1 MITATPDQPRLI
13 QTFLPDG
20 TLEGPRII
28 ELSQSQ
34 IKAFVVPRL
43 KIMGLKNRIEL
54 NQPSLYFLFNAA
66 TSRGYIG
73 ESENFLHRIKDHDQA
88 KDWWDVAIAI
98 VSSTNSLEKS
108 DVKYLESL
116 AVERA
121 KNGSMQMDNK
131 TAPIRNNIHEF
142 KIHSLQHILDD
153 TQLILTSIGYDA
165 LSVPEKTEQ
174 IWYCRT
180 KKTDT
185 RAVFRGD
192 KFVVLSGSILDLEY
206 ALSFE
211 KFFPADLAK
220 RREIINTKSTVRDNV
235 AILNDNIPFRSPNDA
250 GQIVTGRSINAWT
263 TWKNESGQT
272 MDEVMRRGE

>member
-1 MITATPDQPRLI
+1 MVSSSPRLI
-13 QTFLPDG
+13 QTFLLDG
-20 TLEGPRII
+20 TFEGPRII
-28 ELSQSQ
+28 DIESSV
-34 IKAFVVPRL
+34 KAFVIPRL
-43 KIMGLKNRIEL
+43 HLGSVKNREEL
-54 NQPSLYFLFNAA
+54 LHPALYFLIN
-66 TSRGYIG
+66 SDDSKIYIG
-73 ESENFLHRIKDHDQA
+73 ESENFYHRIKNHDQE
-88 KDWWDVAIAI
+88 KQWWDVAVAI
-98 VSSTNSLEKS
+98 VSTTNSLGKGE
-108 DVKYLESL
+108 VRYLESL

-121 KNGSMQMDNK
+121 QGGSMSVENK
-131 TAPIRNNIHEF
+131 TVPTRNNVHEF
-142 KIHSLQHILDD
+142 KLHQLQHILDD

-180 KKTDT
+180 KKTDA

-192 KFVVLSGSILDLEY
+192 KFVVLSGSKLDLEH
-206 ALSFE
+206 ATSFE

-220 RREIINTKSTVRDNV
+220 RREIMNSKSVVSDGI

>member
-1 MITATPDQPRLI
+1 MGSSSPRLI
-13 QTFLPDG
+13 QTFLLDG
-20 TLEGPRII
+20 TFEGPRII
-28 ELSQSQ
+28 DIESSV
-34 IKAFVVPRL
+34 KAFVIPRL
-43 KIMGLKNRIEL
+43 HLGSVKNREEL
-54 NQPSLYFLFNAA
+54 LHPALYFLIN
-66 TSRGYIG
+66 SDDSKIYIG
-73 ESENFLHRIKDHDQA
+73 ESENFYHRIKNHDQD
-88 KDWWDVAIAI
+88 KQWWDVAVAI
-98 VSSTNSLEKS
+98 VSTTNSLGKS
-108 DVKYLESL
+108 EVKYLESL

-121 KNGSMQMDNK
+121 QGGSMSVENK
-131 TAPIRNNIHEF
+131 TAPIRNNVHEF
-142 KIHSLQHILDD
+142 KLHQLKHILDD
-153 TQLILTSIGYDA
+153 VQLILTSIGYDA

-192 KFVVLSGSILDLEY
+192 KFVVLSGSKLDLEY
-206 ALSFE
+206 ASSFE